1 MDGFYVT
8 EQMVHQIYEI
18 DSYREAIQQVLL
30 LRLAYQIL
38 LDRIWT
44 VNWGM
49 IQIMDGQLDVLI
61 KNGHHRGVMLAT
73 EMDIEYH
80 ILSLMLLSVLRCMV
94 IVIQYNHLHIQY
106 TT

>member
-1 MDGFYVT
+1 MAGYCVM
-8 EQMVHQIYEI
+8 EQMVRLTYETDFYKEVMYQ
-18 DSYREAIQQVLL
+18 DSLSKQACR
-30 LRLAYQIL
+30 IL

-44 VNWGM
+44 ANWGM
-49 IQIMDGQLDVLI
+49 IQITDGQLDVLI

-80 ILSLMLLSVLRCMV
+80 ILSLMLLAVLRCMV
-94 IVIQYNHLHIQY
+94 IAIQYNHLHIQY